1 MYRVSKPRGVS
12 NVTVENT
19 DTCASVMIG
28 RVSMEIIDTISV
40 YGAEPPDFQLEWSF
54 AVNKDCASALTAL
67 ALKMKKPIRDQRKV
81 KEDTPQKI
89 GVEVDAFDLIY
100 GI

>member
-1 MYRVSKPRGVS
+1 MYRVSKPAGVS

-28 RVSMEIIDTISV
+28 KMSSEMVNIISK
-40 YGAEPPDFQLEWSF
+40 YGVEPPDFQLEWSF

-67 ALKMKKPIRDQRKV
+67 ALKMKKPIRDQRKI
-81 KEDTPQKI
+81 KDTPQKI